1 MIEQLTVTGFAV
13 ARDVALAPGPGL
25 NVVTGETG
33 AGKSII
39 VDALDFLFGGR
50 HGRGVVAA
58 GAESARVCATV
69 QAGEQCLTVER
80 TVRLSGRTAGRIDGE
95 SAPAE
100 KLRELGA
107 RVIDIHGQ
115 SEQLTLLRP
124 SIQLAV
130 LDAFGGLQ
138 AQRDALAS
146 QVRELRALRREI
158 EAVSLDSRER
168 ERLLDQLRF
177 EVEEIANA
185 GLAPGE
191 DDALRRE
198 QRRLASVER
207 LLAGSATAPDAAGR
221 PPDARGEEDAL
232 RREQRLLASV
242 ERLLAASATA
252 LEALDA
258 PPIAEAVAA
267 LEEIA
272 EGDPDAVDLA
282 GQGVT
287 LEQTAADLARALRAY
302 RETLE
307 DDPERRD
314 ILDARLDLI
323 ARLRRKYGENIDAIL
338 QFEASARERLDAIE
352 TAGSSLEELRARADA
367 LAVSAAEAAAALSL
381 ARREAA
387 TRLIAEVSAE
397 LARLEMPGASL
408 AAGFACE
415 DAPDGLA
422 VTLPDYEVVAPD
434 AAPSGGGEP
443 GNRAFTE
450 SGVDQMELLASFN
463 AGSPP
468 RPLRSVASGGETS
481 RFLLALTTVLG
492 AAAEPR
498 LVVLDEVD
506 EGVGGRAGS
515 VVGEAL
521 RRLAE
526 RHQVLCVTHLP
537 QVAAYGARHFV
548 VTKASE
554 GARTWS
560 DIEEVEGEAR
570 LIEVALMLG
579 GDTPANRAAAADLL
593 QAASG

>member
-13 ARDVALAPGPGL
+13 ARDVTLAPGPGL
-25 NVVTGETG
+25 NVITGETG

-50 HGRGVVAA
+50 HGRGVVAD
-58 GAESARVCATV
+58 GAESARVRASLRTGDDFV
-69 QAGEQCLTVER
+69 AVER
-80 TVRLSGRTAGRIDGE
+80 TVRLSGRTAGRIGDD

-100 KLRELGA
+100 RLRELGA

-124 SIQLAV
+124 AVQLAV
-130 LDAFGGLQ
+130 LDAFGGLRD
-138 AQRDALAS
+138 QRDALAAW
-146 QVRELRALRREI
+146 VRELRALRREI
-158 EAVSLDSRER
+158 EAIGADSRER

-177 EVEEIANA
+177 EVDEIAQA
-185 GLAPGE
+185 GLVSGE
-191 DDALRRE
+191 DEALRRE
-198 QRRLASVER
+198 QRRLASI
-207 LLAGSATAPDAAGR
+207 
-221 PPDARGEEDAL
+221 
-232 RREQRLLASV
+232 

-258 PPIAEAVAA
+258 PAIAEAVAA

-272 EGDPDAVDLA
+272 ESDPDATVLA
-282 GQGVT
+282 AEGAT
-287 LEQTAADLARALRAY
+287 LEQTAADLGRSLRAY

-307 DDPERRD
+307 DDPERRET
-314 ILDARLDLI
+314 IEARLDLI
-323 ARLRRKYGENIDAIL
+323 ARLRRKYGESVATIL
-338 QFEASARERLDAIE
+338 QHESSARERLQAME
-352 TAGSSLEELRARADA
+352 TAGSSLEELRERAAA
-367 LAVSAAEAAAALSL
+367 LAASAAEGSAALSL
-381 ARREAA
+381 DRREAA
-387 TRLIAEVSAE
+387 GRLIAEVAAE

-415 DAPDGLA
+415 DNPDGLA

-434 AAPSGGGEP
+434 AAPSGGGES
-443 GNRAFTE
+443 GRRAFTE
-450 SGVDQMELLASFN
+450 SGVDQMELLAAFN
-463 AGSPP
+463 PGSPP
-468 RPLRSVASGGETS
+468 RPLRRVASGGETS

-554 GARTWS
+554 DDRTWS

-570 LIEVALMLG
+570 LREIALMLG

-593 QAASG
+593 QSAGE

>member
-13 ARDVALAPGPGL
+13 ARDVTLAPGPGL
-25 NVVTGETG
+25 NVITGETG

-50 HGRGVVAA
+50 HGRGVVAD
-58 GAESARVCATV
+58 GAESARVRASVRT
-69 QAGEQCLTVER
+69 GNDILTVER
-80 TVRLSGRTAGRIDGE
+80 TVRLSGRTAGRIGDD

-100 KLRELGA
+100 RLRELGA

-124 SIQLAV
+124 AVQLAV
-130 LDAFGGLQ
+130 LDAFGGLRD
-138 AQRDALAS
+138 QRDALAA

-158 EAVSLDSRER
+158 EAIGADSRER

-177 EVEEIANA
+177 EVDEIAQA
-185 GLAPGE
+185 GLVSGE

-198 QRRLASVER
+198 QRRLASI
-207 LLAGSATAPDAAGR
+207 
-221 PPDARGEEDAL
+221 
-232 RREQRLLASV
+232 

-258 PPIAEAVAA
+258 PAIAEAVAA

-272 EGDPDAVDLA
+272 EADPDATALA
-282 GQGVT
+282 AEGVT
-287 LEQTAADLARALRAY
+287 LEQTAADLGRSLRGY

-307 DDPERRD
+307 DDPERREA
-314 ILDARLDLI
+314 IDARLDLI
-323 ARLRRKYGENIDAIL
+323 ARLRGKYGESVEAIL
-338 QFEASARERLDAIE
+338 QYESSVRERLQAME
-352 TAGSSLEELRARADA
+352 TAGSSLAELRERAAA
-367 LAVSAAEAAAALSL
+367 LAASAAEGSAALSL

-387 TRLIAEVSAE
+387 GRLIAEVAAE

-408 AAGFACE
+408 VAGFACE

-434 AAPSGGGEP
+434 AASSGGGEP
-443 GNRAFTE
+443 GRRAFTE
-450 SGVDQMELLASFN
+450 SGVDQMELLAAFN
-463 AGSPP
+463 PGSPP

-554 GARTWS
+554 DDRTWS

-570 LIEVALMLG
+570 LREVALMLG

-593 QAASG
+593 QSAGE

>member
-13 ARDVALAPGPGL
+13 ARDVTLAPGPGL
-25 NVVTGETG
+25 NVITGETG

-50 HGRGVVAA
+50 HGRGVVAD
-58 GAESARVCATV
+58 GAESARVRASV
-69 QAGEQCLTVER
+69 RDGDGALTVER
-80 TVRLSGRTAGRIDGE
+80 TVRLSGRTAGRIGDD
-95 SAPAE
+95 SAPADR
-100 KLRELGA
+100 LRELGA

-124 SIQLAV
+124 AVQLAV
-130 LDAFGGLQ
+130 LDAFGGLRD
-138 AQRDALAS
+138 QRDALTAR
-146 QVRELRALRREI
+146 VRELRALRREI
-158 EAVSLDSRER
+158 EAIGADSRER

-177 EVEEIANA
+177 EVDEIAQA
-185 GLAPGE
+185 GLVPGE

-198 QRRLASVER
+198 QRRLASI
-207 LLAGSATAPDAAGR
+207 
-221 PPDARGEEDAL
+221 
-232 RREQRLLASV
+232 

-258 PPIAEAVAA
+258 PPIAEAVAS

-272 EGDPDAVDLA
+272 GSDPDATALA
-282 GQGVT
+282 AEGVT
-287 LEQTAADLARALRAY
+287 LEQAAADLGRSLRAY
-302 RETLE
+302 REALE
-307 DDPERRD
+307 DDPERREA
-314 ILDARLDLI
+314 IDARLDLI
-323 ARLRRKYGENIDAIL
+323 ARLRRKYGESVEAIL
-338 QFEASARERLDAIE
+338 QYESSARERLRAME
-352 TAGSSLEELRARADA
+352 TAGSSLEELRERAAA
-367 LAVSAAEAAAALSL
+367 LAASAAEAAAALSL

-387 TRLIAEVSAE
+387 GRLIAEVAEE

-415 DAPDGLA
+415 DDPVGLA

-434 AAPSGGGEP
+434 AASSGGGEP
-443 GNRAFTE
+443 GLRAFTE

-463 AGSPP
+463 PGSLS

-554 GARTWS
+554 DDRTWS

-570 LIEVALMLG
+570 LRELALMLG

-593 QAASG
+593 QSAGE

>member
-13 ARDVALAPGPGL
+13 ARDVTLAPGPGL
-25 NVVTGETG
+25 NVITGETG

-50 HGRGVVAA
+50 HGRGVVAD
-58 GAESARVCATV
+58 GAESARVRASVRT
-69 QAGEQCLTVER
+69 GNDILTVER
-80 TVRLSGRTAGRIDGE
+80 TVRLSGRTAGRIGDD

-100 KLRELGA
+100 RLRELGA

-124 SIQLAV
+124 AVQLAV
-130 LDAFGGLQ
+130 LDAFGGLRD
-138 AQRDALAS
+138 QRDALAAR
-146 QVRELRALRREI
+146 VRELRALRREI
-158 EAVSLDSRER
+158 EAIGADSRER

-177 EVEEIANA
+177 EVDEIAQA
-185 GLAPGE
+185 GLVPGE

-198 QRRLASVER
+198 QRRLASI
-207 LLAGSATAPDAAGR
+207 
-221 PPDARGEEDAL
+221 
-232 RREQRLLASV
+232 

-258 PPIAEAVAA
+258 PAIAKAVAA

-272 EGDPDAVDLA
+272 ESDPDATGIQA
-282 GQGVT
+282 EGVT
-287 LEQTAADLARALRAY
+287 LEQAAADLGRSLRAY

-307 DDPERRD
+307 DDPERREA
-314 ILDARLDLI
+314 IDARLDLI
-323 ARLRRKYGENIDAIL
+323 ARLRRKYGESVEAIL
-338 QFEASARERLDAIE
+338 QYESSARERLQAME
-352 TAGSSLEELRARADA
+352 TAGSSLEELRERAAA
-367 LAVSAAEAAAALSL
+367 LAASAAEGSAALSL
-381 ARREAA
+381 DRREAA
-387 TRLIAEVSAE
+387 GRLIAEVAAE

-408 AAGFACE
+408 AAGFAC
-415 DAPDGLA
+415 DDDPDGLA
-422 VTLPDYEVVAPD
+422 VTVPDYEVVSPD
-434 AAPSGGGEP
+434 AASSGGGEP
-443 GNRAFTE
+443 GRRAFTE

-463 AGSPP
+463 PGTPARS
-468 RPLRSVASGGETS
+468 LRSVASGGETS

-554 GARTWS
+554 DDRTWS

-570 LIEVALMLG
+570 LREIALMLG

-593 QAASG
+593 QSAGE

>member
-13 ARDVALAPGPGL
+13 ARDVTLAPGPGL
-25 NVVTGETG
+25 NVITGETG

-50 HGRGVVAA
+50 HGRGVVAD
-58 GAESARVCATV
+58 GAESARVRASVRT
-69 QAGEQCLTVER
+69 GNDILTVER
-80 TVRLSGRTAGRIDGE
+80 TVRLSGRTAGRIGDD

-100 KLRELGA
+100 RLRELGA

-124 SIQLAV
+124 AVQLAV
-130 LDAFGGLQ
+130 LDAFGGLRD
-138 AQRDALAS
+138 QRDALAA
-146 QVRELRALRREI
+146 QVRELRALRREL
-158 EAVSLDSRER
+158 EAIGADSRER

-177 EVEEIANA
+177 EVDEIAQA
-185 GLAPGE
+185 GLVSGE

-198 QRRLASVER
+198 QRRLASI
-207 LLAGSATAPDAAGR
+207 
-221 PPDARGEEDAL
+221 
-232 RREQRLLASV
+232 

-258 PPIAEAVAA
+258 PAIAEAIAA

-272 EGDPDAVDLA
+272 ESDPDATALA
-282 GQGVT
+282 AEGVT
-287 LEQTAADLARALRAY
+287 LEQATADLSRSLRGY

-307 DDPERRD
+307 DDPERREA
-314 ILDARLDLI
+314 IDARLDLI
-323 ARLRRKYGENIDAIL
+323 ARLRRKYGESVEAIL
-338 QFEASARERLDAIE
+338 QYESSARERLQAME
-352 TAGSSLEELRARADA
+352 TAGSSLAELRERAAA
-367 LAVSAAEAAAALSL
+367 LAASAAEGSAALSL

-387 TRLIAEVSAE
+387 GRLIAEVAAE

-415 DAPDGLA
+415 DDPDGLA
-422 VTLPDYEVVAPD
+422 VTVPDYEVVSPD
-434 AAPSGGGEP
+434 AASSGGGEP
-443 GNRAFTE
+443 GRRAFTE
-450 SGVDQMELLASFN
+450 SGVDQMELLAAFN
-463 AGSPP
+463 PGSPP

-554 GARTWS
+554 DDRTWS

-570 LIEVALMLG
+570 LREIALMLG

-593 QAASG
+593 QSAGE

>member
-13 ARDVALAPGPGL
+13 ARDVTLAPGPGL
-25 NVVTGETG
+25 NVITGETG

-50 HGRGVVAA
+50 HGRGVVAD
-58 GAESARVCATV
+58 GAESARVRASLRTGDDFV
-69 QAGEQCLTVER
+69 AVER
-80 TVRLSGRTAGRIDGE
+80 TVRLSGRTAGRIGDD

-100 KLRELGA
+100 RLRELGA

-124 SIQLAV
+124 AVQLAV
-130 LDAFGGLQ
+130 LDAFGGLRD
-138 AQRDALAS
+138 QRDALAAW
-146 QVRELRALRREI
+146 VRELRALRREI
-158 EAVSLDSRER
+158 EAIGADSRER

-177 EVEEIANA
+177 EVDEIAQA
-185 GLAPGE
+185 GLVSGE
-191 DDALRRE
+191 DEALRRE
-198 QRRLASVER
+198 QRRLASI
-207 LLAGSATAPDAAGR
+207 
-221 PPDARGEEDAL
+221 
-232 RREQRLLASV
+232 

-258 PPIAEAVAA
+258 PAIAEAVAA

-272 EGDPDAVDLA
+272 ESDPDATVLA
-282 GQGVT
+282 AEGAT
-287 LEQTAADLARALRAY
+287 LEQTAADLGRSLRAY

-307 DDPERRD
+307 DDPERRET
-314 ILDARLDLI
+314 IEARLDLI
-323 ARLRRKYGENIDAIL
+323 ARLRRKYGESVATIL
-338 QFEASARERLDAIE
+338 QHESSARERLQAME
-352 TAGSSLEELRARADA
+352 TAGSSLEELRERAAA
-367 LAVSAAEAAAALSL
+367 LAASAAEGSAALSL
-381 ARREAA
+381 DRREAA
-387 TRLIAEVSAE
+387 GHLIAEVAAE

-415 DAPDGLA
+415 DNPDGLA

-434 AAPSGGGEP
+434 AAPSGGGES
-443 GNRAFTE
+443 GRRAFTE
-450 SGVDQMELLASFN
+450 SGVDQMELLAAFN
-463 AGSPP
+463 PGSPP
-468 RPLRSVASGGETS
+468 RPLRRVASGGETS

-554 GARTWS
+554 DDRTWS

-570 LIEVALMLG
+570 LREIALMLG

-593 QAASG
+593 QSAGE

>member
-13 ARDVALAPGPGL
+13 ARDVTLAPGPGL
-25 NVVTGETG
+25 NVITGETG

-50 HGRGVVAA
+50 HGRGVVAG
-58 GAESARVCATV
+58 GAESARVRASV
-69 QAGEQCLTVER
+69 RAGDDRLTVER

-100 KLRELGA
+100 RLRALGA

-124 SIQLAV
+124 AVQLAV
-130 LDAFGGLQ
+130 LDAFGGLRDR
-138 AQRDALAS
+138 RDALAA

-158 EAVSLDSRER
+158 EAIGADSRER

-177 EVEEIANA
+177 EVDEIAQA
-185 GLAPGE
+185 GLVPGE
-191 DDALRRE
+191 DEALRRE

-207 LLAGSATAPDAAGR
+207 LLA
-221 PPDARGEEDAL
+221 
-232 RREQRLLASV
+232 
-242 ERLLAASATA
+242 ASAAA

-272 EGDPDAVDLA
+272 GSDPDATALA
-282 GQGVT
+282 AEGVT
-287 LEQTAADLARALRAY
+287 LEQAAADLGRSLRAY

-314 ILDARLDLI
+314 TIEARLDQI
-323 ARLRRKYGENIDAIL
+323 ARLRRKYGESVEAIL
-338 QFEASARERLDAIE
+338 EYESSARERLRAME
-352 TAGSSLEELRARADA
+352 TAGSSLEELRERAEA
-367 LAVSAAEAAAALSL
+367 LARSAAEAAASLSL

-387 TRLIAEVSAE
+387 ARLSAEVAAE

-434 AAPSGGGEP
+434 AEPSGGGEP
-443 GNRAFTE
+443 GLRAFTE
-450 SGVDQMELLASFN
+450 SGVNQMELLAAFN
-463 AGSPP
+463 PGSPP

-554 GARTWS
+554 DDGAWS
-560 DIEEVEGEAR
+560 AIEEVEGEAR
-570 LIEVALMLG
+570 LRELALMLG

-593 QAASG
+593 QSAGE

>member
-1 MIEQLTVTGFAV
+1 MPSGASATG
-13 ARDVALAPGPGL
+13 REALSAGVRGL
-25 NVVTGETG
+25 R
-33 AGKSII
+33 S
-39 VDALDFLFGGR
+39 
-50 HGRGVVAA
+50 
-58 GAESARVCATV
+58 
-69 QAGEQCLTVER
+69 
-80 TVRLSGRTAGRIDGE
+80 
-95 SAPAE
+95 
-100 KLRELGA
+100 
-107 RVIDIHGQ
+107 
-115 SEQLTLLRP
+115 
-124 SIQLAV
+124 
-130 LDAFGGLQ
+130 
-138 AQRDALAS
+138 
-146 QVRELRALRREI
+146 LRREI
-158 EAVSLDSRER
+158 EAVSLDSRQR

-177 EVEEIANA
+177 EVEEIARA
-185 GLAPGE
+185 GLVPGE

-198 QRRLASVER
+198 QRR
-207 LLAGSATAPDAAGR
+207 
-221 PPDARGEEDAL
+221 
-232 RREQRLLASV
+232 LASV

-258 PPIAEAVAA
+258 PPISEAAAA

-272 EGDPDAVDLA
+272 EGDPDAGELA
-282 GQGVT
+282 AQGVT
-287 LEQTAADLARALRAY
+287 LEQAAADLGRSLRAY

-314 ILDARLDLI
+314 IVEARLDAI
-323 ARLRRKYGENIDAIL
+323 ARLRRKYGESVEAIL
-338 QFEASARERLDAIE
+338 QYEDSARQRLDAIE
-352 TAGSSLEELRARADA
+352 TASSSLEELRERADV
-367 LAVSAAEAAAALSL
+367 LASSAAEIAASLSL

-397 LARLEMPGASL
+397 LARLDMPGASL

-415 DAPDGLA
+415 DAPGGLA

-434 AAPSGGGEP
+434 AAPSGGGER
-443 GNRAFTE
+443 GRRAFTE

-463 AGSPP
+463 RGSPP
-468 RPLRSVASGGETS
+468 RPLRTVASGGETS

-548 VTKASE
+548 VTKASD

-570 LIEVALMLG
+570 LREMALMLG
-579 GDTPANRAAAADLL
+579 GDTPANRAAASDLL
-593 QAASG
+593 EAATE

>member
-13 ARDVALAPGPGL
+13 ARDVTLAPGPGL
-25 NVVTGETG
+25 NVITGETG

-50 HGRGVVAA
+50 HGRGVVAG
-58 GAESARVCATV
+58 GAESARVRASV
-69 QAGEQCLTVER
+69 RAGDGRLTVER

-100 KLRELGA
+100 RLRALGA

-124 SIQLAV
+124 AVQLAV
-130 LDAFGGLQ
+130 LDAFGGLRDR
-138 AQRDALAS
+138 RDALAA

-158 EAVSLDSRER
+158 EAIGADSRER

-177 EVEEIANA
+177 EVDEIAQA
-185 GLAPGE
+185 GLVPGE
-191 DDALRRE
+191 DEALRRE
-198 QRRLASVER
+198 QRR
-207 LLAGSATAPDAAGR
+207 
-221 PPDARGEEDAL
+221 
-232 RREQRLLASV
+232 LASV

-272 EGDPDAVDLA
+272 GNDPDATALA
-282 GQGVT
+282 AEGVT
-287 LEQTAADLARALRAY
+287 LEQAAADLGRSLRTY

-314 ILDARLDLI
+314 TIEARLDQI
-323 ARLRRKYGENIDAIL
+323 ARLRRKYGESVEAIL
-338 QFEASARERLDAIE
+338 AYESSARERLRAME
-352 TAGSSLEELRARADA
+352 TAGSSLDELRGRAETLAR
-367 LAVSAAEAAAALSL
+367 SAAEAAAALSL

-387 TRLIAEVSAE
+387 ARLIAEVAAE

-415 DAPDGLA
+415 DGPDGLA

-434 AAPSGGGEP
+434 ADPSGGGEP
-443 GNRAFTE
+443 GLRAFTE
-450 SGVDQMELLASFN
+450 SGVDQMELLAAFN
-463 AGSPP
+463 PGSPP
-468 RPLRSVASGGETS
+468 RPLRTVASGGETS

-554 GARTWS
+554 DDGAWS

-570 LIEVALMLG
+570 LSELALMLG

-593 QAASG
+593 QSAGE

>member
-13 ARDVALAPGPGL
+13 ARDVTLAPGPGL
-25 NVVTGETG
+25 NVITGETG

-50 HGRGVVAA
+50 HGRGVIAD
-58 GAESARVCATV
+58 GAESARVRASV
-69 QAGEQCLTVER
+69 RVGDDILTVER
-80 TVRLSGRTAGRIDGE
+80 TVRLSGRTAGRIGDD

-100 KLRELGA
+100 RLRELGA

-124 SIQLAV
+124 AVQLAV
-130 LDAFGGLQ
+130 LDAFGGLRE
-138 AQRDALAS
+138 QRDALAA

-158 EAVSLDSRER
+158 EAIGADSRER

-177 EVEEIANA
+177 EVDEIVHA
-185 GLAPGE
+185 GLVPGE

-198 QRRLASVER
+198 QRRLASIER
-207 LLAGSATAPDAAGR
+207 LLG
-221 PPDARGEEDAL
+221 
-232 RREQRLLASV
+232 
-242 ERLLAASATA
+242 ASAAA

-258 PPIAEAVAA
+258 PAIAEAVAA

-272 EGDPDAVDLA
+272 EADPDATGLRTE
-282 GQGVT
+282 GVT
-287 LEQTAADLARALRAY
+287 LEQAAADLGRSLRAY

-307 DDPERRD
+307 DDPERREA
-314 ILDARLDLI
+314 IDARLDLI
-323 ARLRRKYGENIDAIL
+323 ARLRRKYGESVEAIL
-338 QFEASARERLDAIE
+338 QYESSARERLQAME
-352 TAGSSLEELRARADA
+352 TAGSSLEELRERAAA
-367 LAVSAAEAAAALSL
+367 LAAGAAEAAAGLSL

-387 TRLIAEVSAE
+387 GRLIAEVAAE

-415 DAPDGLA
+415 DAADGLA

-434 AAPSGGGEP
+434 TASSGEGEP
-443 GNRAFTE
+443 GLRAFTE
-450 SGVDQMELLASFN
+450 SGVDQMELLAAFN
-463 AGSPP
+463 PGSPP

-548 VTKASE
+548 VTKASDDH
-554 GARTWS
+554 RTWS

-570 LIEVALMLG
+570 LREIALMLG

-593 QAASG
+593 QSAGE

>member
-13 ARDVALAPGPGL
+13 ARDVTLSPGPGL
-25 NVVTGETG
+25 NVLTGETG

-50 HGRGVVAA
+50 HGRGVVAE
-58 GAESARVCATV
+58 GAESARVLATV
-69 QAGEQCLTVER
+69 RAGEERLSVER
-80 TVRLSGRTAGRIDGE
+80 AVRLSGRTSGRIDGE
-95 SAPAE
+95 TAPAE
-100 KLRELGA
+100 RLRDLGA

-124 SIQLAV
+124 SVQLAV
-130 LDAFGGLQ
+130 LDAFGGLLDE
-138 AQRDALAS
+138 RTALAAR
-146 QVRELRALRREI
+146 VRELRALRREI

-177 EVEEIANA
+177 EVDEIARA
-185 GLAPGE
+185 GLVPGE
-191 DDALRRE
+191 DEALRRE

-207 LLAGSATAPDAAGR
+207 LLTA
-221 PPDARGEEDAL
+221 
-232 RREQRLLASV
+232 S
-242 ERLLAASATA
+242 STA

-272 EGDPDAVDLA
+272 DRDPDATELA
-282 GQGVT
+282 AEGVT
-287 LEQTAADLARALRAY
+287 LEQAAADLGRSLRAY

-307 DDPERRD
+307 DDPERRETVE
-314 ILDARLDLI
+314 ARLDLI
-323 ARLRRKYGENIDAIL
+323 ARLRRKYGESVEAIL
-338 QFEASARERLDAIE
+338 QYEQSARQRLDAIE
-352 TAGSSLEELRARADA
+352 TAGASLEDLRERADA
-367 LAVSAAEAAAALSL
+367 LADSAAEAAASLSL
-381 ARREAA
+381 ARREAVS
-387 TRLIAEVSAE
+387 RLIAGVSVE
-397 LARLEMPGASL
+397 LERLEMPGASL

-422 VTLPDYEVVAPD
+422 VTLPDYEVVTAG

-443 GNRAFTE
+443 GARAFTE
-450 SGVDQMELLASFN
+450 SGVDQMELLAAFN
-463 AGSPP
+463 PGAPP
-468 RPLRSVASGGETS
+468 RPLRNVASGGETS

-548 VTKASE
+548 VTKASDDA
-554 GARTWS
+554 GAWS
-560 DIEEVEGEAR
+560 DIEEVSGEAR
-570 LIEVALMLG
+570 LRELALMLG
-579 GDTPANRAAAADLL
+579 GDTPANRAAAAELL
-593 QAASG
+593 RESGE

>member
-1 MIEQLTVTGFAV
+1 MIEQLTVAGFAV
-13 ARDVALAPGPGL
+13 ARDITLAPGPGL
-25 NVVTGETG
+25 NVITGETG

-50 HGRGVVAA
+50 HGRGVVAG

-69 QAGEQCLTVER
+69 RAGDDCLAVER
-80 TVRLSGRTAGRIDGE
+80 TVRLSGRTAGRIDGT
-95 SAPAE
+95 SAPADR
-100 KLRELGA
+100 LRELGA

-124 SIQLAV
+124 QVQLTV
-130 LDAFGGLQ
+130 LDAFGGLRDRRGALS
-138 AQRDALAS
+138 AQI
-146 QVRELRALRREI
+146 RELRSLRREI
-158 EAVSLDSRER
+158 EAVSLDSRQR

-177 EVEEIANA
+177 EVEEIAQA
-185 GLAPGE
+185 GLVPGE

-198 QRRLASVER
+198 QRRLASVDR
-207 LLAGSATAPDAAGR
+207 LLT
-221 PPDARGEEDAL
+221 
-232 RREQRLLASV
+232 
-242 ERLLAASATA
+242 ASATA

-258 PPIAEAVAA
+258 PPIPEAAAA

-272 EGDPDAVDLA
+272 EGDPDAGELA
-282 GQGVT
+282 AQGVT
-287 LEQTAADLARALRAY
+287 LEQVAADLARSLRAY

-314 ILDARLDLI
+314 VVEARLDAI
-323 ARLRRKYGENIDAIL
+323 ARLRRKYGESVEAIL
-338 QFEASARERLDAIE
+338 QYEESARQRLDAIE
-352 TAGSSLEELRARADA
+352 HAGSSLEELRERADA
-367 LAVSAAEAAAALSL
+367 LAGSAAAASASLSL

-415 DAPDGLA
+415 DAPDGLT

-443 GNRAFTE
+443 GARAFTE

-463 AGSPP
+463 RGSPP
-468 RPLRSVASGGETS
+468 RPLRTVASGGETS

-548 VTKASE
+548 VTKASD

-570 LIEVALMLG
+570 LREMALMLG
-579 GDTPANRAAAADLL
+579 ADTPTNRAAASDLL
-593 QAASG
+593 EAATE

>member
-13 ARDVALAPGPGL
+13 ARDVTLSPGPGL
-25 NVVTGETG
+25 NVLTGETG

-50 HGRGVVAA
+50 HGRGVVAE
-58 GAESARVCATV
+58 GAESALVLATV
-69 QAGEQCLTVER
+69 RAGEERLSVER
-80 TVRLSGRTAGRIDGE
+80 AVRLSGRTSGRIDGE
-95 SAPAE
+95 TAPAE
-100 KLRELGA
+100 RLRDLGA

-124 SIQLAV
+124 SVQLAV
-130 LDAFGGLQ
+130 LDAFGGLLD
-138 AQRDALAS
+138 QRDALAAR
-146 QVRELRALRREI
+146 VRELRALRREI

-177 EVEEIANA
+177 EVDEIARA
-185 GLAPGE
+185 GLVPGE
-191 DDALRRE
+191 DEALRRE

-207 LLAGSATAPDAAGR
+207 LLAASSTA
-221 PPDARGEEDAL
+221 
-232 RREQRLLASV
+232 V
-242 ERLLAASATA
+242 
-252 LEALDA
+252 EALDA

-272 EGDPDAVDLA
+272 DRDPDATELA
-282 GQGVT
+282 AEGVT
-287 LEQTAADLARALRAY
+287 LEQAAADLGRSLRAY

-307 DDPERRD
+307 DDPERRETVE
-314 ILDARLDLI
+314 ARLDLI
-323 ARLRRKYGENIDAIL
+323 ARLRRKYGESVEAIL
-338 QFEASARERLDAIE
+338 QYEQSARQRLDAIE
-352 TAGSSLEELRARADA
+352 TAGASLEDLRERADA
-367 LAVSAAEAAAALSL
+367 LADSAAEAAASLSL

-387 TRLIAEVSAE
+387 ARLIVGVSAE
-397 LARLEMPGASL
+397 LERLEMPGASL

-422 VTLPDYEVVAPD
+422 VTLPDYEVVTAG

-443 GNRAFTE
+443 GARAFTE
-450 SGVDQMELLASFN
+450 SGVDQMELLAAFN
-463 AGSPP
+463 PGAPP
-468 RPLRSVASGGETS
+468 RPLRNVASGGETS

-548 VTKASE
+548 VTKASDDD
-554 GARTWS
+554 GAWS
-560 DIEEVEGEAR
+560 DIEEVSGEAR
-570 LIEVALMLG
+570 LRELALMLG
-579 GDTPANRAAAADLL
+579 GDTRANRAAAAELL
-593 QAASG
+593 RESGE

>member
-13 ARDVALAPGPGL
+13 ARDVTLAPGPGL

-50 HGRGVVAA
+50 HGRGVVAG
-58 GAESARVCATV
+58 GAESARVRASV
-69 QAGEQCLTVER
+69 RAGDDCLAVER
-80 TVRLSGRTAGRIDGE
+80 TVRLSGRTAGRIGDE

-100 KLRELGA
+100 RLREFGA

-124 SIQLAV
+124 AVQLAV
-130 LDAFGGLQ
+130 LDAFGGLRDR
-138 AQRDALAS
+138 RDALAA

-158 EAVSLDSRER
+158 EEIGADSRER

-177 EVEEIANA
+177 EVDEIAQA
-185 GLAPGE
+185 GLVPGE

-198 QRRLASVER
+198 QRR
-207 LLAGSATAPDAAGR
+207 
-221 PPDARGEEDAL
+221 
-232 RREQRLLASV
+232 LASV

-258 PPIAEAVAA
+258 PPIAEAVAS

-272 EGDPDAVDLA
+272 GSDPDAIALA
-282 GQGVT
+282 AEGVT
-287 LEQTAADLARALRAY
+287 LEQAAADLGRSLRAY

-307 DDPERRD
+307 DDPERREA
-314 ILDARLDLI
+314 IESRLDQI
-323 ARLRRKYGENIDAIL
+323 ARLRRKYGESVEAIL
-338 QFEASARERLDAIE
+338 EYESSARERLRAME
-352 TAGSSLEELRARADA
+352 TAGSSLGEIRERAEA
-367 LAVSAAEAAAALSL
+367 LAGSAAEAAASLSL
-381 ARREAA
+381 DRREAA
-387 TRLIAEVSAE
+387 ARLIAEVAAE
-397 LARLEMPGASL
+397 LSRLEMPGASL

-415 DAPDGLA
+415 DASDGLA

-434 AAPSGGGEP
+434 IAPSGGGEP
-443 GNRAFTE
+443 GLRAFTE

-463 AGSPP
+463 PGSPP

-554 GARTWS
+554 DDRTWS

-570 LIEVALMLG
+570 LRELALMLG
-579 GDTPANRAAAADLL
+579 GDTPANRAAADDLL
-593 QAASG
+593 QSAGE

>member
-13 ARDVALAPGPGL
+13 ARDVTLAPGPGL
-25 NVVTGETG
+25 NVITGETG

-50 HGRGVVAA
+50 HGRGVVAD
-58 GAESARVCATV
+58 GAESARVRASVRTGNDV
-69 QAGEQCLTVER
+69 LTVER
-80 TVRLSGRTAGRIDGE
+80 TVRLSGRTAGRIGDD

-100 KLRELGA
+100 RLRELGA

-124 SIQLAV
+124 AVQLAV
-130 LDAFGGLQ
+130 LDAFGGLRD
-138 AQRDALAS
+138 QRDALAAR
-146 QVRELRALRREI
+146 VRELRALRREI
-158 EAVSLDSRER
+158 EAIGADSRER

-177 EVEEIANA
+177 EVDEIAQA
-185 GLAPGE
+185 GLVPGE

-198 QRRLASVER
+198 QRRLASI
-207 LLAGSATAPDAAGR
+207 
-221 PPDARGEEDAL
+221 
-232 RREQRLLASV
+232 

-272 EGDPDAVDLA
+272 EADPDATGIRA
-282 GQGVT
+282 EGVT
-287 LEQTAADLARALRAY
+287 LEQAAADLGRSLRGY

-307 DDPERRD
+307 DDPERREA
-314 ILDARLDLI
+314 IDARLDLI
-323 ARLRRKYGENIDAIL
+323 ARLRRKYGESVEAVL
-338 QFEASARERLDAIE
+338 QYESSARERLQAME
-352 TAGSSLEELRARADA
+352 TAGSSLEELRERAAA
-367 LAVSAAEAAAALSL
+367 LAASAAEAAASVSL

-387 TRLIAEVSAE
+387 GRLIAEVAAE

-415 DAPDGLA
+415 DDPDGLA
-422 VTLPDYEVVAPD
+422 VTVPDYEVVSPD
-434 AAPSGGGEP
+434 AASSGGGEP
-443 GNRAFTE
+443 GRRAFTE
-450 SGVDQMELLASFN
+450 SGVDQMELLAAFN
-463 AGSPP
+463 PGSPP

-554 GARTWS
+554 DDRTWS
-560 DIEEVEGEAR
+560 DIEEVEGVAR
-570 LIEVALMLG
+570 LREIALMLG

-593 QAASG
+593 QSAGE

>member
-1 MIEQLTVTGFAV
+1 MVIEQLTVTGFAV
-13 ARDVALAPGPGL
+13 ARDVTLAPGPGL
-25 NVVTGETG
+25 NVITGETG

-50 HGRGVVAA
+50 HGRGVIAG

-69 QAGEQCLTVER
+69 RGGEDCLTVER
-80 TVRLSGRTAGRIDGE
+80 TVRLSGRTAGRVDGDT
-95 SAPAE
+95 ATAE
-100 KLRELGA
+100 RLRELGA
-107 RVIDIHGQ
+107 RAIDIHGQ

-124 SIQLAV
+124 AVQLAV
-130 LDAFGGLQ
+130 LDSFGGLSG
-138 AQRDALAS
+138 RREALVA

-177 EVEEIANA
+177 ETGEIADA
-185 GLAPGE
+185 ALDPGE
-191 DDALRRE
+191 DEGLRRE
-198 QRRLASVER
+198 QRR
-207 LLAGSATAPDAAGR
+207 
-221 PPDARGEEDAL
+221 
-232 RREQRLLASV
+232 LASV

-272 EGDPDAVDLA
+272 ESDPDALELA

-287 LEQTAADLARALRAY
+287 LEQAAADLSRTLRAY
-302 RETLE
+302 RESLE

-314 ILDARLDLI
+314 AIEARLDLI
-323 ARLRRKYGENIDAIL
+323 ARLRRKYGESVEAIL
-338 QFEASARERLDAIE
+338 AYEQEARQRLQAIE
-352 TAGSSLEELRARADA
+352 HAGSSLEDLRARADG
-367 LAVSAAEAAAALSL
+367 LAGSAAEAAASLSL

-387 TRLIAEVSAE
+387 VRLIAEVSAE
-397 LARLEMPGASL
+397 LERLEMPGASL

-415 DAPDGLA
+415 DAVAGLA
-422 VTLPDYEVVAPD
+422 VALPDYEVVSPEAV
-434 AAPSGGGEP
+434 PSGGGEP
-443 GNRAFTE
+443 GARAFTE

-463 AGSPP
+463 PGAPP
-468 RPLRSVASGGETS
+468 RPLRTVASGGETS

-548 VTKASE
+548 VTK
-554 GARTWS
+554 
-560 DIEEVEGEAR
+560 
-570 LIEVALMLG
+570 G
-579 GDTPANRAAAADLL
+579 GRR
-593 QAASG
+593 

>member
-13 ARDVALAPGPGL
+13 ARDVTLAPGPGL
-25 NVVTGETG
+25 NVITGETG

-50 HGRGVVAA
+50 HGRGVVAD
-58 GAESARVCATV
+58 GAESARVCASVRT
-69 QAGEQCLTVER
+69 GDECLTVER
-80 TVRLSGRTAGRIDGE
+80 TVRLSGRTSGRIDG
-95 SAPAE
+95 APAPADQ
-100 KLRELGA
+100 LRELGA
-107 RVIDIHGQ
+107 GVIDIHGQ
-115 SEQLTLLRP
+115 TEQLTLLRP
-124 SIQLAV
+124 AVQLAV
-130 LDAFGGLQ
+130 LDAFAGLRETREGLS
-138 AQRDALAS
+138 ARI
-146 QVRELRALRREI
+146 RELRALRREI
-158 EAVSLDSRER
+158 DAIGAGSRER

-177 EVEEIANA
+177 EVDEIAGA
-185 GLAPGE
+185 GLASGE
-191 DDALRRE
+191 DGALRHE
-198 QRRLASVER
+198 QRRLASV
-207 LLAGSATAPDAAGR
+207 DH
-221 PPDARGEEDAL
+221 
-232 RREQRLLASV
+232 
-242 ERLLAASATA
+242 LLAASATA

-258 PPIAEAVAA
+258 PPISEATAA

-272 EGDPDAVDLA
+272 ERDPAATELA
-282 GQGVT
+282 ALGVT
-287 LEQTAADLARALRAY
+287 LEQAAADLARSLRAY

-307 DDPERRD
+307 DDPERREQ
-314 ILDARLDLI
+314 IEARLDLI
-323 ARLRRKYGENIDAIL
+323 ARLRRKYGESVEAIL
-338 QFEASARERLDAIE
+338 QYEQSARQRLQSME
-352 TAGSSLEELRARADA
+352 SAGSSLEGLRERATA
-367 LAVSAAEAAAALSL
+367 LAETAAGAAATLSL

-387 TRLIAEVSAE
+387 TRLIAEVSRE

-415 DAPDGLA
+415 DAPDGLG

-434 AAPSGGGEP
+434 TAPSGGGEP
-443 GNRAFTE
+443 GRRAFTE
-450 SGVDQMELLASFN
+450 SGVDQMELLACFN
-463 AGSPP
+463 PGGPP

-537 QVAAYGARHFV
+537 QVAAFGARHFV

-560 DIEEVEGEAR
+560 DIGEVEGEAR
-570 LIEVALMLG
+570 LREIALMLG

-593 QAASG
+593 EAAGE

>member
-13 ARDVALAPGPGL
+13 ARDVTLSPGPGL
-25 NVVTGETG
+25 NVLTGETG
-33 AGKSII
+33 AGKSIM

-50 HGRGVVAA
+50 HGRGVVAE
-58 GAESARVCATV
+58 GSESARVLATV
-69 QAGEQCLTVER
+69 RAGEDRLSVER
-80 TVRLSGRTAGRIDGE
+80 TVRLSGRTSGRIDGE
-95 SAPAE
+95 TAPAE
-100 KLRELGA
+100 RLRGLGA

-124 SIQLAV
+124 SVQLAV
-130 LDAFGGLQ
+130 LDAFGGLLD
-138 AQRDALAS
+138 QRDALAA

-177 EVEEIANA
+177 EVDEIARA
-185 GLAPGE
+185 GLVPGE
-191 DDALRRE
+191 DEALRRE

-207 LLAGSATAPDAAGR
+207 LLA
-221 PPDARGEEDAL
+221 
-232 RREQRLLASV
+232 
-242 ERLLAASATA
+242 ASASA

-267 LEEIA
+267 LEAIA
-272 EGDPDAVDLA
+272 DSDPDATALTA
-282 GQGVT
+282 EGVT
-287 LEQTAADLARALRAY
+287 LEQAAADLGRSLRAY

-307 DDPERRD
+307 DDPARRET
-314 ILDARLDLI
+314 IEARLDLI
-323 ARLRRKYGENIDAIL
+323 ARLRRKYGESVQSIL
-338 QFEASARERLDAIE
+338 EYEQSARQRLDAME
-352 TAGSSLEELRARADA
+352 TAGASLDGLRERAAA
-367 LAVSAAEAAAALSL
+367 LANSAAEAASSLSR

-387 TRLIAEVSAE
+387 ARLIVEVSAE
-397 LARLEMPGASL
+397 LERLEMPGASL

-422 VTLPDYEVVAPD
+422 VTLPDYEVVAPG

-443 GNRAFTE
+443 GARAFTE

-463 AGSPP
+463 PGAPP
-468 RPLRSVASGGETS
+468 RPLRTVASGGETS

-537 QVAAYGARHFV
+537 QVAAFGARHFV
-548 VTKASE
+548 VTKASDDD
-554 GARTWS
+554 GAWS
-560 DIEEVEGEAR
+560 DIEEVTGEAR
-570 LIEVALMLG
+570 LRELALMLG
-579 GDTPANRAAAADLL
+579 GDTPANRAAAAELL
-593 QAASG
+593 RESGE

>member
-13 ARDVALAPGPGL
+13 ARDVTLAPGPGL
-25 NVVTGETG
+25 NVITGETG

-50 HGRGVVAA
+50 HGRGVVAD
-58 GAESARVCATV
+58 GAESASVRADVR
-69 QAGEQCLTVER
+69 AGDEHLHVER
-80 TVRLSGRTAGRIDGE
+80 TVRLSGRTAGRIDGAA
-95 SAPAE
+95 APADQ
-100 KLRELGA
+100 LRALGA

-124 SIQLAV
+124 AVQLAV

-138 AQRDALAS
+138 EQRGALSAQI
-146 QVRELRALRREI
+146 RELRALRRQI
-158 EAVSLDSRER
+158 EAVGSDSRER

-177 EVEEIANA
+177 EIDEIARA
-185 GLAPGE
+185 GLVPGE

-207 LLAGSATAPDAAGR
+207 LLS
-221 PPDARGEEDAL
+221 
-232 RREQRLLASV
+232 
-242 ERLLAASATA
+242 ASATA

-258 PPIAEAVAA
+258 PPIAEAIAA

-272 EGDPDAVDLA
+272 EGDPDAAELIA
-282 GQGVT
+282 EGVT
-287 LEQTAADLARALRAY
+287 LEQAAADLARSLRTY

-314 ILDARLDLI
+314 QIEARLDVI
-323 ARLRRKYGENIDAIL
+323 ARLRRKYGESVAGIL
-338 QFEASARERLDAIE
+338 AYEESARQRLEAVE
-352 TAGSSLEELRARADA
+352 TAGSSLEALRERATTVA
-367 LAVSAAEAAAALSL
+367 ESAAETAATLSL
-381 ARREAA
+381 GRREAA
-387 TRLIAEVSAE
+387 VRLIGGVSGE
-397 LARLEMPGASL
+397 LARLDMPRASL

-422 VTLPDYEVVAPD
+422 VTLPDYEVVTPEAL
-434 AAPSGGGEP
+434 PSAGGEA
-443 GNRAFTE
+443 GTRAFTE

-463 AGSPP
+463 PGGPT

-548 VTKASE
+548 VAKASE
-554 GARTWS
+554 GERTWS
-560 DIEEVEGEAR
+560 DIEEVSGDAR
-570 LIEVALMLG
+570 LREIALMLG
-579 GDTPANRAAAADLL
+579 GDTPANRAAAEDLL
-593 QAASG
+593 KAAGE

>member
-13 ARDVALAPGPGL
+13 ARDVTLAPGPGL
-25 NVVTGETG
+25 NVITGETG

-58 GAESARVCATV
+58 GADSARVCATV
-69 QAGEQCLTVER
+69 RAGDECLAVER

-95 SAPAE
+95 TAPADR
-100 KLRELGA
+100 LREVGA

-124 SIQLAV
+124 AVQLAV
-130 LDAFGGLQ
+130 LDAFGGLTDR
-138 AQRDALAS
+138 RDALAA
-146 QVRELRALRREI
+146 QVRKLRALRREI

-168 ERLLDQLRF
+168 ERLIDQLRF
-177 EVEEIANA
+177 ETEEIAGA

-191 DDALRRE
+191 DEALRRE
-198 QRRLASVER
+198 QRRL
-207 LLAGSATAPDAAGR
+207 G
-221 PPDARGEEDAL
+221 
-232 RREQRLLASV
+232 SV

-258 PPIAEAVAA
+258 PPVAEAVAA

-272 EGDPDAVDLA
+272 GSDPDAEDLA
-282 GQGVT
+282 AQGVT
-287 LEQTAADLARALRAY
+287 LEQAAADLGRSLRAY

-307 DDPERRD
+307 DDPARREAV
-314 ILDARLDLI
+314 DARLDLI
-323 ARLRRKYGENIDAIL
+323 ARLRRKYGETI
-338 QFEASARERLDAIE
+338 EAVLAYESEARERLAAIE
-352 TAGSSLEELRARADA
+352 TAGASLDDLRERADA
-367 LAVSAAEAAAALSL
+367 LAGTAAEAAASLSV

-387 TRLIAEVSAE
+387 ARLIAEVSAE
-397 LARLEMPGASL
+397 LERLEMAGASL

-415 DAPDGLA
+415 DATDGLA
-422 VTLPDYEVVAPD
+422 VTLPDYEVVAPV
-434 AAPSGGGEP
+434 AGPAGGGEP
-443 GNRAFTE
+443 GARAFTE
-450 SGVDQMELLASFN
+450 SGVDQMELLACFN
-463 AGSPP
+463 PGSPP

-554 GARTWS
+554 DERTWS

-570 LIEVALMLG
+570 LRELALMLG
-579 GDTPANRAAAADLL
+579 GDTPANRAAASELV
-593 QAASG
+593 QAAW

>member
-13 ARDVALAPGPGL
+13 ARDVTLAPGPGL
-25 NVVTGETG
+25 NVITGETG

-50 HGRGVVAA
+50 HGRGVVAD
-58 GAESARVCATV
+58 GAESARVRASVRT
-69 QAGEQCLTVER
+69 GNDILTVER
-80 TVRLSGRTAGRIDGE
+80 TVRLSGRTAGRIGDD

-100 KLRELGA
+100 RLRELGA

-124 SIQLAV
+124 AVQLAV
-130 LDAFGGLQ
+130 LDAFGGLRD
-138 AQRDALAS
+138 QRDALAA

-158 EAVSLDSRER
+158 EAIGADSRER

-177 EVEEIANA
+177 EVDEIAQA
-185 GLAPGE
+185 GLVPGE

-198 QRRLASVER
+198 QRRLASI
-207 LLAGSATAPDAAGR
+207 
-221 PPDARGEEDAL
+221 
-232 RREQRLLASV
+232 

-258 PPIAEAVAA
+258 PAIAEAIAA

-272 EGDPDAVDLA
+272 ESDPDATALA
-282 GQGVT
+282 AEGVT
-287 LEQTAADLARALRAY
+287 LEQAAADLGRSLRAY

-307 DDPERRD
+307 DDPERREA
-314 ILDARLDLI
+314 IDARLDLI
-323 ARLRRKYGENIDAIL
+323 ARLRRKYGESVEAIF
-338 QFEASARERLDAIE
+338 QFESSARERLQAME
-352 TAGSSLEELRARADA
+352 TAGSSLAELRERAAA
-367 LAVSAAEAAAALSL
+367 LAASAAEGSAALSL

-387 TRLIAEVSAE
+387 GCLIAEVAAE

-408 AAGFACE
+408 AAGFAC
-415 DAPDGLA
+415 DDDPDGLA
-422 VTLPDYEVVAPD
+422 VTVPDYEVVSPD
-434 AAPSGGGEP
+434 AASSGGGEP
-443 GNRAFTE
+443 GRRAFTE
-450 SGVDQMELLASFN
+450 SGVDQMELLAAFN
-463 AGSPP
+463 PGSPP
-468 RPLRSVASGGETS
+468 RPLSSVASGGETS

-554 GARTWS
+554 DDRTWS

-570 LIEVALMLG
+570 LREIALMLG

-593 QAASG
+593 QSAGE

>member
-13 ARDVALAPGPGL
+13 ARDVTLAPGPGL
-25 NVVTGETG
+25 NVITGETG

-50 HGRGVVAA
+50 HGRGVVAG
-58 GAESARVCATV
+58 GAESARVRASV
-69 QAGEQCLTVER
+69 RAGDDRLAVER

-100 KLRELGA
+100 RLRALGA

-124 SIQLAV
+124 AVQLAV
-130 LDAFGGLQ
+130 LDAFGGLRDR
-138 AQRDALAS
+138 RDALAA

-158 EAVSLDSRER
+158 ETIGADSRER
-168 ERLLDQLRF
+168 ERLLDQIRF
-177 EVEEIANA
+177 EVDEIAQA
-185 GLAPGE
+185 GLVPGE

-198 QRRLASVER
+198 QRR
-207 LLAGSATAPDAAGR
+207 
-221 PPDARGEEDAL
+221 
-232 RREQRLLASV
+232 LASV

-272 EGDPDAVDLA
+272 GSDPDATALA
-282 GQGVT
+282 AEGVT
-287 LEQTAADLARALRAY
+287 LEQAAADLGRSLRAY

-314 ILDARLDLI
+314 TIEARLDQI
-323 ARLRRKYGENIDAIL
+323 ARLRRKYGESVEAIL
-338 QFEASARERLDAIE
+338 AYESSARERLRAME
-352 TAGSSLEELRARADA
+352 SAGSSLEELRERAEA
-367 LAVSAAEAAAALSL
+367 LARSAAEAAASLSL

-387 TRLIAEVSAE
+387 ARLIAKVAAE

-434 AAPSGGGEP
+434 AEPSGGGEP
-443 GNRAFTE
+443 GLRAFTE
-450 SGVDQMELLASFN
+450 SGVDQMELLAAFN
-463 AGSPP
+463 PGSPP
-468 RPLRSVASGGETS
+468 RPLRTVASGGETS

-554 GARTWS
+554 DDGAWS

-570 LIEVALMLG
+570 LRELALMLG

-593 QAASG
+593 QSTGE